1 MLSIYLCVWL
11 LTAVIIF
18 AVADSHHSQD
28 NQPGP
33 SVVTYGALSVVAGA
47 LWPILL
53 AGLIEFGCVVFIA
66 RRIRT
71 AHRASTRKPA
81 VLAGR

>member
-1 MLSIYLCVWL
+1 MLSIYLCVGL
-11 LTAVIIF
+11 LTAVTVF
-18 AVADSHHSQD
+18 AIADSYHSRDAHH
-28 NQPGP
+28 GP
-33 SVVTYGALSVVAGA
+33 SVATYSALSVVAGA

-53 AGLIEFGCVVFIA
+53 VGLIEFACVMLIA

-71 AHRASTRKPA
+71 AHRSSTRTPT